1 MMSETQFEDKGVQ
14 RWRCKD
20 CKKNYPHL
28 PWRLVGGGF
37 STCEYCGGDLEPYY
51 VPRPIYQG
59 KTWRVKVLLE
69 CIVEADDEKEA
80 KERTMGDLFTELDD
94 DNFISIEEIEQ

>member
-20 CKKNYPHL
+20 CKKNYPYL

-37 STCEYCGGDLEPYY
+37 STCVYCGGELESYY

-59 KTWRVKVLLE
+59 KTWRVKVLVE
-69 CIVEADDEKEA
+69 CIVEADNEEEA

-94 DNFISIEEIEQ
+94 ENFISIEEIEQ